1 MNGVRIQDAISC
13 SVTKSS
19 YNLTPW
25 VPLERTETGN
35 MGDGQ
40 GVKEVLGKGEIGSE
54 RECATRHSM
63 KGMSVSV
70 RVFIAAK
77 RHHDHKKSCVCGG
90 GLIQG
95 FSV

>member
-1 MNGVRIQDAISC
+1 MNGVKIQDAISC

-19 YNLTPW
+19 YNLTPS

-63 KGMSVSV
+63 KGMSVSGFLLLRKDIMTTKS
-70 RVFIAAK
+70 RVWG
-77 RHHDHKKSCVCGG
+77 S
-90 GLIQG
+90 
-95 FSV
+95 